1 MRIAIVLGPFHAPPP
16 AGYGAVEKVWWQLAG
31 EFARAG
37 HAVHVVAK
45 DRGPGAPPPAFGVTP
60 LAGATATGRIA
71 IDLAKDF
78 AYALRAARAV
88 PESDVVVSNSFW
100 LPVALPRPGGRKGRL
115 VVHVGRF
122 PKGQMRLYRN
132 ADLVHTVSTPV
143 ADAIRAECPALA
155 GRIAVLGY
163 PVDVATFGDA
173 GANDGKR
180 AGELLYV
187 GRIHPEK
194 GLDLLVRAFRAAAAR
209 CPGATLAIVGP
220 SESRAGGGGP
230 AYLRA
235 LQGEARGLPVAF
247 EPPIPD
253 ESRLALRYRQASAF
267 CYPSLAERGETFGR
281 SVLEAMAA
289 GLPCIVSS
297 LACFADFMD
306 NEREG
311 LVFDHRGADAEALLA
326 AAIVRVLTDAPF
338 ASAASERACARA
350 AGYALERM
358 APRYLAMLEDAL
370 ARPAAA

>member
-37 HAVHVVAK
+37 HTVNVVAK
-45 DRGPGAPPPAFGVTP
+45 DRGPGAPPAPFGVTP

-71 IDLAKDF
+71 IDLVKDF
-78 AYALRAARAV
+78 AYALRAARAL

-100 LPVALPRPGGRKGRL
+100 LPVALRTARGRNGRL

-143 ADAIRAECPALA
+143 AEAIRAECPALA

-163 PVDVATFGDA
+163 PVDVATFG
-173 GANDGKR
+173 GAAADGEKR

-194 GLDLLVRAFRAAAAR
+194 GLDLLLRAFRVAAAR

-220 SESRAGGGGP
+220 SEARAGGGG
-230 AYLRA
+230 ADYLRT
-235 LQGEARGLPVAF
+235 LQAQARGLPVAF
-247 EPPIPD
+247 EAPIPD

-267 CYPSLAERGETFGR
+267 CYPSLAARGETFGR

-289 GLPCIVSS
+289 GLPCIVSD
-297 LACFADFMD
+297 LACFADFME
-306 NEREG
+306 NGREG
-311 LVFDHRGADAEALLA
+311 LVFDHRGADAEARLA
-326 AAIVRVLTDAPF
+326 DAIVRVLTDAPF
-338 ASAASERACARA
+338 AHAASERGRERA

-358 APRYLAMLEDAL
+358 APRYLAMLEGA
-370 ARPAAA
+370 ARPPD